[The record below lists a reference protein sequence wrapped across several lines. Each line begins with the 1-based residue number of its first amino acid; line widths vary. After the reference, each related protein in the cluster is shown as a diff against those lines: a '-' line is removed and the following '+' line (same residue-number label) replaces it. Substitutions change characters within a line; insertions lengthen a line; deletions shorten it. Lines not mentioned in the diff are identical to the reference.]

1 MTMNH
6 RVVLLRREAGRDSVG
21 QPIDTWAALPAI
33 WADVRFQ
40 TGAEV
45 LRAGAE
51 TTIVKASIRIRAR
64 TDVTA
69 AMHVR
74 YLGVEYDIKSA
85 LPDSK
90 DRQFMFLVC
99 ESVS

>member
-6 RVVLLRREAGRDSVG
+6 RVTLLKRTAGRDAAG
-21 QPIDTWAALPAI
+21 QPVDSWVALPSI
-33 WADVRFQ
+33 WANVKFQ

-45 LRAGAE
+45 LRANAE
-51 TTIVKASIRIRAR
+51 TSIVRVSVRIRAR
-64 TDVTA
+64 TDVDGA
-69 AMHVR
+69 WRVR

-85 LPDSK
+85 LPDSN

-99 ESVS
+99 ESVK

>member
-6 RVVLLRREAGRDSVG
+6 RVTLMRREQGRDAAG
-21 QPIDTWAALPAI
+21 QPVDGWT
-33 WADVRFQ
+33 DVTTIFSNVKFQ

-45 LRAGAE
+45 LRANAE
-51 TTIVKASIRIRAR
+51 TSIVRVSIRIRAR
-64 TDVTA
+64 ADVDGA
-69 AMHVR
+69 WRVR

-85 LPDSK
+85 LPDSN

-99 ESVS
+99 ESVK